1 MGGFADMTPEDREE
15 YKSLLMD
22 VDTNIDISSVILSDK
37 NKQLIQEFIDE
48 YKEKDTLYMYG
59 LKPMNRLLF
68 YGASGTGKT
77 FLAKAL
83 SNKLNKTMLYV
94 DISKSLTD
102 SSAAKSVSDIF
113 YLANKYKNCIIFLDE
128 CDSIAW
134 SRDSKR
140 SDGGDIRR
148 VTNSIFQQL
157 DQMDPDVIFISCT
170 NMMKRLDPAFARRFD
185 LKMEFRK
192 PDKPIRYIAEKFLH
206 SPFKLELDATQQD
219 EQLVAKRSNLSY
231 YEYQIIV
238 ERCMKKAILKNHTT
252 DVKLSDV
259 IRDIKIQIGTTH
271 ITDIAEDDT

>member
-37 NKQLIQEFIDE
+37 NKKLIQEFIDE

-271 ITDIAEDDT
+271 ITDGVEDDT

>member
-1 MGGFADMTPEDREE
+1 MSGFANMTPEDREE

-271 ITDIAEDDT
+271 ITDITEDDT